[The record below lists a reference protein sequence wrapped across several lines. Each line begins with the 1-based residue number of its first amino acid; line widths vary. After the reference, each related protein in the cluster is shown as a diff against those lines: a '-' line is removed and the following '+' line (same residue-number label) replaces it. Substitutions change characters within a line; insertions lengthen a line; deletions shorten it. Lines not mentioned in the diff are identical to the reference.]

1 MNVLEGIEAFK
12 DGLMWIGLS
21 ALAAI
26 AVGVV
31 GAWLC
36 RSARSVVA
44 WAWRSRPWF
53 EKGVLI
59 GLLSFCVVFGSEK
72 TRNGGGALG
81 ERALLGKIAD
91 MGECVCGAR
100 PHGAVQRAD

>member
-12 DGLMWIGLS
+12 DGLMWICLS

-31 GAWLC
+31 GAWLY
-36 RSARSVVA
+36 RSAHSVAA
-44 WAWRSRPWF
+44 WVWRSRSWF

-59 GLLSFCVVFGSEK
+59 GLLSFCVVFGGDKMRS
-72 TRNGGGALG
+72 GGGAFG
-81 ERALLGKIAD
+81 DRALP
-91 MGECVCGAR
+91 ECGAL
-100 PHGAVQRAD
+100 GDRALVYS